1 MTMFVYILLGLIAL
15 SHCKAINTKDAVE
28 LGEQG
33 KKTSMNFLIEL
44 ELVQL
49 YSSAPP
55 DFIASILPDVHKNLR

>member
-33 KKTSMNFLIEL
+33 KKTSINFLI
-44 ELVQL
+44 VGVGT
-49 YSSAPP
+49 
-55 DFIASILPDVHKNLR
+55 II